1 MTFCPNIDIYIL
13 TFAQS
18 QSRAEVALAL
28 SMPRE
33 EVKKVDGGRNRA
45 VVGGFLS
52 SLPIAVGILAGAV
65 MRSVVKAEALC
76 FALVIAI
83 SIPGG
88 IFSHSL
94 LTRYLRKQ
102 DSEE

>member
-1 MTFCPNIDIYIL
+1 
-13 TFAQS
+13 
-18 QSRAEVALAL
+18 
-28 SMPRE
+28 MPRE

>member
-1 MTFCPNIDIYIL
+1 M
-13 TFAQS
+13 
-18 QSRAEVALAL
+18 
-28 SMPRE
+28 
-33 EVKKVDGGRNRA
+33 DGGRNRA

-52 SLPIAVGILAGAV
+52 SLPIAIGILAGAV

-88 IFSHSL
+88 L
-94 LTRYLRKQ
+94 LAHNLLMRYWRKQ
-102 DSEE
+102 DGEK